1 MNNVKINEDGGIV
14 KRLLA
19 LVKDPS
25 IKVKSTITDFLA
37 PQRVWL
43 KIDERAKIL
52 VSKKEIL
59 KSDPLFSLDD
69 KVYYSP
75 ISGKIKNIDK
85 RLNEEGKESLFLQVL
100 NDYQESDHYAGVDFT
115 TTIIEPTLQKK
126 ILNYEGYDWNK
137 IKGKKSLVLNGIE
150 DEVYLANRPFL
161 HKYYSNEILLM
172 LDAIAHTFGISVIK
186 ICVKENDRE
195 SIEAFQTVLSTYP
208 DMQLVILPDVYPIG
222 NEVVLRNYLHLSEED
237 KIVSTEEIFDLY
249 HEIIKARR
257 KDFILVTLT
266 GDAVSNPQ
274 VVRVKIG
281 TELQEVASEVL
292 HFQKDD
298 YEVYVNGLMCGV
310 KSQIKQIILDEHVR
324 AVYFMSPV
332 VHEARRCEGCGKC
345 NLVCPVGCRPY
356 HALLSKGKEGCA
368 DCIHCGL
375 CSFICPSYI
384 DLAKV
389 MAGDSN
395 E

>member
-1 MNNVKINEDGGIV
+1 M

-69 KVYYSP
+69 KIYYSP
-75 ISGKIKNIDK
+75 ISGKIKNIEK

-100 NDYQESDHYAGVDFT
+100 NDYQDSDHYAGVDFT

-161 HKYYSNEILLM
+161 HKYYHNEILLM
-172 LDAIAHTFGISVIK
+172 LDAIAHTFGISVSK

-208 DMQLVILPDVYPIG
+208 NMELVILPDVYPIG
-222 NEVVLRNYLHLSEED
+222 NDVVLKKYLHLSEED
-237 KIVSTEEIFDLY
+237 GIVTTEEIFDLY

-257 KDFILVTLT
+257 KDFIFVTLT
-266 GDAVSNPQ
+266 GDAISNPQ

-281 TELQEVASEVL
+281 TELQEIVQEVL
-292 HFQKDD
+292 KFQRDD
-298 YEVYVNGLMCGV
+298 YEVYVNGLMCGI
-310 KSQIKQIILDEHVR
+310 KSQMDQIILDEHVR
-324 AVYFMSPV
+324 AVYFMKPIV
-332 VHEARRCEGCGKC
+332 CETKQCEGCGKC
-345 NLVCPVGCRPY
+345 NLVCPMGCKPY
-356 HALLSKGKEGCA
+356 QALLTKGKKGCTN
-368 DCIHCGL
+368 CIHCGL
-375 CSFICPSYI
+375 CTFICPSYI

-389 MAGDSN
+389 MVGGQDECATVSTNYIVGD
-395 E
+395 